1 MQEKNFYEYAVI
13 RVLPKV
19 EREEFVN
26 IGVIVFSRDA
36 KFIGMKYLLDKPR
49 LQQYSSELDIDLLE
63 ETLISFHKIAEGA
76 AEGGKIATFD
86 IAERFRWLTAVRS
99 TCLQTSVAYNG
110 FCDNLPETLEK
121 LFEEF
126 VL

>member
-1 MQEKNFYEYAVI
+1 MHGKHFYEYAVI

-26 IGVIVFSRDA
+26 VGVILFSRSA
-36 KFIGMKYLLDKPR
+36 KYIGMKYQLDKTYLRHSPT
-49 LQQYSSELDIDLLE
+49 ELDIDLLE
-63 ETLISFHKIAEGA
+63 KTLISFQKIAEGA
-76 AEGGKIATFD
+76 AEGGKIASLD

-99 TCLQTSVAYNG
+99 TCLQTSVPHNG
-110 FCDNLPETLEK
+110 FCEDPQKTLEK